1 MGAAPW
7 CLVAST
13 VPCQACDLRAGG
25 AHALA
30 TVVLALS
37 GRMGGL
43 SRAQRKPRLPQ
54 WLCLQSPALLTP
66 QSPSSG
72 YLPPSLPPHTSH
84 SPPWLM
90 ELSEGRRCSQIP
102 FSGPS
107 PCQGRDGTNIDNEI
121 FGTSVLGADPV
132 PTGSPPC
139 PERGQMGSQLLVRTE
154 TTGHPPCSRLRGPG
168 CAGTAQTCCSGLR
181 SWLPLCRPLPPTP
194 ACW

>member
-1 MGAAPW
+1 MLDRKSARLCYNTE
-7 CLVAST
+7 CLGVIDGNWEIRNE
-13 VPCQACDLRAGG
+13 P
-25 AHALA
+25 
-30 TVVLALS
+30 S
-37 GRMGGL
+37 GDPGL
-43 SRAQRKPRLPQ
+43 HGMDLPQ
-54 WLCLQSPALLTP
+54 VPAALGHWLETAHGVWLQWSPEAPL
-66 QSPSSG
+66 
-72 YLPPSLPPHTSH
+72 
-84 SPPWLM
+84 
-90 ELSEGRRCSQIP
+90 CSQIP

-121 FGTSVLGADPV
+121 FGTSVLGEDPV

-168 CAGTAQTCCSGLR
+168 CAGTAQTCRSGLR